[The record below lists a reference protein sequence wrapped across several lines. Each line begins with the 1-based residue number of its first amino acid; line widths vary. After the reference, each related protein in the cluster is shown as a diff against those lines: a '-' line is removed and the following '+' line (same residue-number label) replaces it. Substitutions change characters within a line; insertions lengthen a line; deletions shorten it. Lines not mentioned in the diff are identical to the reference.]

1 MKSTLICAAALAVST
16 EAFITSG
23 KAAYLSSRGVDMKS
37 LHERHE
43 RVVTRAFHKKLAVT
57 K

>member
-1 MKSTLICAAALAVST
+1 
-16 EAFITSG
+16 
-23 KAAYLSSRGVDMKS
+23 MKS